1 MIPKLEISRAGSV
14 AAVVLAVGLPF
25 LQPFSAVPAPSAYSN
40 ATALVLWGIAVSIV
54 SAQKLHSTVDA
65 SAPADP
71 SRYAYLALCVTAM
84 FMSLHLL
91 LGRYGY
97 ESVTLQGLASVAAAA
112 VMVQFGRRSALEDAQ
127 SSRMVVFAWSV
138 VAAAALSAVL
148 AWLQFFDLVPPTVWW
163 VAPLAT
169 AGRAYA
175 NIRQPNH
182 LAQLLGLGV
191 LSLMWLWHTKRMP
204 RKGMI
209 LWMLLLVPAAVF
221 TGSRMGAVLIFSVSA
236 WFIAGPR
243 SSSRAFA
250 VAPSVIYAATWAVLS
265 AASAAWN
272 IDFYGEARLGSA
284 DATGLR
290 WTLWKNSVE
299 LTELFPWAGCGFGQF
314 NFCFV
319 HSPLSNR
326 AAANFDHAHNLILHF
341 AVEFGW
347 PFTILITFLGV
358 RWAVSVWS
366 LRHDERIWY
375 SIGFLSISLIHAL
388 LEFPWWHMY
397 FLLPTALVVGYA
409 SGVIVSNEKAA
420 SRLAERGVLGRVH
433 HRSRLLLAGLLM
445 LIGGVF
451 LAYSHVRIAPLYSI
465 STISAAERKER
476 SEQAWLFQSHVEYA
490 RAMYTSEGSQVS
502 EMARILVY
510 FKRASRS
517 HMDAKFL
524 LRYAQV
530 AALAGDMELARHLVW
545 RAVQI
550 DGDVRENAKVAA
562 ALSGNTVLGELAHY
576 AKNPYPVSV
585 SFDRVT
591 SLEGSDTY
599 EIIPP

>member
-1 MIPKLEISRAGSV
+1 MISNLQISRAGRV

-25 LQPFSAVPAPSAYSN
+25 SQPFSAIPAPSAYSN
-40 ATALVLWGIAVSIV
+40 ATALVLWGFAVSIV
-54 SAQKLHSTVDA
+54 SAQKPDSTVGVSA
-65 SAPADP
+65 SADP
-71 SRYAYLALCVTAM
+71 SRYAYLALCVTAL

-97 ESVTLQGLASVAAAA
+97 GSVTLQGLASVAAAA
-112 VMVQFGRRSALEDAQ
+112 IMVQFGRRSALEDAQ
-127 SSRMVVFAWSV
+127 SSSMVMFAWSV
-138 VAAAALSAVL
+138 VAAAAISAVL
-148 AWLQFFDLVPPTVWW
+148 AWLQFFDLVPSTVWW
-163 VAPLAT
+163 IAPLVT

-191 LSLMWLWHTKRMP
+191 LSLMWLWHMKRIP
-204 RKGMI
+204 RDGMI

-221 TGSRMGAVLIFSVSA
+221 TGSRMAAVLILIVA
-236 WFIAGPR
+236 VWFVAGSR

-250 VAPSVIYAATWAVLS
+250 LAPPVIYAVTWAFLS
-265 AASAAWN
+265 VASSAWN
-272 IDFYGEARLGSA
+272 FDFYGGSRLGIA
-284 DATGLR
+284 DPTGLR
-290 WTLWKNSVE
+290 WTLWKNSFE
-299 LTELFPWAGCGFGQF
+299 LTQLFPWVGCGFGQF

-319 HSPLSNR
+319 HSHLSNR
-326 AAANFDHAHNLILHF
+326 AAANFDHAHNIILQF

-347 PFTILITFLGV
+347 PCTLLIASLGA
-358 RWAVSVWS
+358 RWLVSVWPS
-366 LRHDERIWY
+366 RHDERIWF
-375 SIGFLSISLIHAL
+375 SIGFLSISLAHAL

-397 FLLPTALVVGYA
+397 FLLPTALVIGYA
-409 SGVIVSNEKAA
+409 SGVIISIERNAG
-420 SRLAERGVLGRVH
+420 RLMTLGAVRRGQLARQ
-433 HRSRLLLAGLLM
+433 LLSGLLM
-445 LIGGVF
+445 VVAGVF
-451 LAYSHVRIAPLYSI
+451 LAYSHIRIAPLYS
-465 STISAAERKER
+465 SPTISAAERKER
-476 SEQAWLFQSHVEYA
+476 SGQAWLFQSHVEYA

-550 DGDVRENAKVAA
+550 DGDVRENAKVAVT
-562 ALSGNTVLGELAHY
+562 LSGNTVLGELADY
-576 AKNPYPVSV
+576 ANNPYPVSV
-585 SFDRVT
+585 SFERVT
-591 SLEGSDTY
+591 SLEGSDIHKIT
-599 EIIPP
+599 PP